1 MRSGTVPHTLVIGMG
16 AACEIAQKEMKVL
29 MLNTLS
35 IFNPLSTSMMLSGL
49 SIFQIVLLMK

>member
-29 MLNTLS
+29 MLKTLS

>member
-29 MLNTLS
+29 MLKTLS
-35 IFNPLSTSMMLSGL
+35 IFNPLSISMMLSGL

>member
-29 MLNTLS
+29 TLKMLS
-35 IFNPLSTSMMLSGL
+35 IFNPLFTSMMLSG
-49 SIFQIVLLMK
+49 

>member
-29 MLNTLS
+29 MLKTLS
-35 IFNPLSTSMMLSGL
+35 IFNPLSTSMMLSGS